1 MDTLDRRE
9 LGSAE
14 VDHSA
19 SRPDEA
25 DHGARVECDTFA
37 DRRAA
42 PDSKT
47 DGDTLAYADAATD
60 RVTRSDR
67 EAGAAGH
74 RPARVR
80 LCGHTRVADRG
91 DRRGGGEER
100 KTKETC
106 TKEEVKS
113 QNMHSITGIFLVV
126 YSKQS
131 TEPMRFVVFYTK
143 ITGAF

>member
-1 MDTLDRRE
+1 MDALDRRE

-14 VDHSA
+14 ADHSA

-37 DRRAA
+37 DRPA
-42 PDSKT
+42 PSNAKT
-47 DGDTLAYADAATD
+47 DGDALADADAAPD
-60 RVTRSDR
+60 RVSRDGSK
-67 EAGAAGH
+67 AAAAAR

-80 LCGHTRVADRG
+80 LCGYTRAGDRG